1 MFLSSII
8 IILINNIRWL
18 LLKFKVGNLRC
29 HNNFYQKKGG
39 IPFGLFLSSR
49 DFKCLIDGVLKKIN
63 SVQFLLNK
71 IVETNQKNNYLI
83 YKKTQNY

>member
-1 MFLSSII
+1 MASF
-8 IILINNIRWL
+8 
-18 LLKFKVGNLRC
+18 KFKVGNLRC

-71 IVETNQKNNYLI
+71 IVETNQKNN
-83 YKKTQNY
+83 